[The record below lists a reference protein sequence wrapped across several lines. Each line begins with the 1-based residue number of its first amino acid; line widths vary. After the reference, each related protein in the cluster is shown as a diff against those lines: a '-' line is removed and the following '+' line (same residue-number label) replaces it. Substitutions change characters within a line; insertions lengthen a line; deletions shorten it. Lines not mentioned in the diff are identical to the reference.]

1 MGLVERIASAGG
13 KSKQT
18 DKDEARTE
26 EARAEAIEEGVRA
39 LEDGFPTAPS
49 LRSAVPDD
57 RRVRIDFNRLREGG
71 NFTPLRRR
79 TRLGMELRALKR
91 RLLNRIGFFEAPRI
105 GKSNARRV
113 ERIALVTSTRPG
125 EGKTFLSLNLALSLA
140 FEDNT
145 PVFLIDADLNRPKIA
160 DQLGL
165 APVLGLSDLLTDE
178 NLKVSDIV
186 LQAEGAPLFLL
197 PAGLASADPPELFG
211 SERAIE
217 LFQQIRREFG
227 DCIIVLDAPPVLA
240 ATEAMLIAREVDEVL
255 FVVQANETR
264 APMLETALE
273 ELADVRERISFVLNF
288 CAINKSAS
296 HYGAYYEYSPT
307 QHSDAVG
314 SDRDA

>member
-1 MGLVERIASAGG
+1 MGLVERISAAGSGG
-13 KSKQT
+13 
-18 DKDEARTE
+18 EAAKGE
-26 EARAEAIEEGVRA
+26 DARSQAIEEGVRA
-39 LEDGFPTAPS
+39 LEDGFPTTS
-49 LRSAVPDD
+49 DLRPEVPEN

-71 NFTPLRRR
+71 HFTPLRRR

-105 GKSNARRV
+105 GKTNARRL
-113 ERIALVTSTRPG
+113 ERLALVTSTRPG

-145 PVFLIDADLNRPKIA
+145 PVLLIDADLNRPKIA

-165 APVLGLSDLLTDE
+165 SPQLGLSDLLTDE
-178 NLKVSDIV
+178 SLRISDIV
-186 LQAEGAPLFLL
+186 LQAEGAPLFIL

-211 SERAIE
+211 SERAID
-217 LFQQIRREFG
+217 LLRLIRREFG
-227 DCIIVLDAPPVLA
+227 DCIVVLDAPPVLA

-273 ELADVRERISFVLNF
+273 ELADVRTKISFVLNF

-296 HYGAYYEYSPT
+296 HYGAYYEYSSA
-307 QHSDAVG
+307 QDAQAAG
-314 SDRDA
+314 TDGDS